1 MSKESFVALE
11 LAKRGIGSEWSPP
24 EKVPLQE
31 ASADKE
37 SDILEL
43 TEEALFEEEYISE
56 SVMDSGKKSPEYR
69 AKEAAFY
76 EMYEALIRPKT
87 PLSSYREECLVAD
100 LVTLLREINED
111 WVESKAARY
120 RSAGLRADVDIP
132 LQEAC
137 IGFYNKLLEDKAS
150 GKYIAHALSHY
161 ITVSRRKAID
171 NYYRPEFGRYVP
183 QTGNGP
189 TAKTQPTKR
198 ESQVELYEDYNVD
211 GDGTY
216 HDDRNLAL
224 SCDPFACMQRPV
236 WEREDLSRQLAV
248 IYLNKLMDYSGEP
261 QKPLAVMY
269 GSCLYQLAKVS
280 GSEDS
285 LSQKAANSTTLTS
298 KEWAHEKMGKSTL
311 SLLGDESESI
321 VSDYYDGKLSWG
333 RSFVAYMK
341 ESSPDGHGL
350 KWADIVYTQTYTKE
364 QTSDW
369 IESISKSSI
378 IQAARAIVENKKLVE
393 YVTETLG
400 KKNKF
405 RKALEKL
412 VKEGEK

>member
-1 MSKESFVALE
+1 MGKENFVAQE
-11 LAKRGIGSEWSPP
+11 LAKRGIGPDWMLSEEPTMC
-24 EKVPLQE
+24 
-31 ASADKE
+31 ASCAEDTSE
-37 SDILEL
+37 VLEL
-43 TEEALFEEEYISE
+43 TEESLFEEEFLSDAAQE
-56 SVMDSGKKSPEYR
+56 SGKKSPEYK

-76 EMYEALIRPKT
+76 EKYEAYIRPKT
-87 PLSSYREECLVAD
+87 PLSSYREECLLAD

-111 WVESKAARY
+111 WAKNKAARY

-137 IGFYNKLLEDKAS
+137 IGFYNKLLEDKAA
-150 GKYIAHALSHY
+150 GKYVAHALSHY
-161 ITVSRRKAID
+161 ITISRRKAID

-183 QTGNGP
+183 NSS
-189 TAKTQPTKR
+189 KVQPTKR
-198 ESQVELYEDYNVD
+198 ESNVELYEDYNVD
-211 GDGTY
+211 SDGTY

-224 SCDPFACMQRPV
+224 SCDPFSCMQRPV

-248 IYLNKLMDYSGEP
+248 IYLHKLMDYSGEP

-285 LSQKAANSTTLTS
+285 LSQKAAKSTTLTS
-298 KEWAHEKMGKSTL
+298 KEWAHEKMGRSTL
-311 SLLGDESESI
+311 RLLGDESESI

-341 ESSPDGHGL
+341 ELSPDGHGL

-378 IQAARAIVENKKLVE
+378 IQAARAIAENKKLVE